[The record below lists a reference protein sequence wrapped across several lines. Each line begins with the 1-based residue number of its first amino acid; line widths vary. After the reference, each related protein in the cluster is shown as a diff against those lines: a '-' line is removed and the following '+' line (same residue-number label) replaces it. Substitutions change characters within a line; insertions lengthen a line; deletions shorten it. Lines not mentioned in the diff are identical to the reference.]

1 MLMIQVTEEE
11 VLLIMLKLWAN
22 SLSMLPLILMASSV
36 CACLLTDLVS
46 KPSKNIDL
54 GCPLQL
60 NF

>member
-36 CACLLTDLVS
+36 CAYLLTDY
-46 KPSKNIDL
+46 SKNL
-54 GCPLQL
+54 VKT
-60 NF
+60 